1 MNNSCHFKYKLSI
14 SWYAVGIVS
23 FIPFQQCSQP
33 GDSSLRDTDLRI
45 VIKTEYYI
53 LDIEK
58 AGFRYGFRKTD
69 GGYSFEV
76 ILENRSKII
85 LRIYLNKETAHFELE
100 NPENEAIAMALRT
113 AGVSPGY
120 GQGDVL
126 TYWWQRLP
134 ENKEKFQTEI
144 TGFVNCNYYS
154 SNSYDARMV
163 SNFAIY
169 PIKDK
174 SDGSQ
179 ITYLRV
185 RHAFEFD
192 LIPGHDFVIN

>member
-100 NPENEAIAMALRT
+100 NPEN
-113 AGVSPGY
+113 
-120 GQGDVL
+120 
-126 TYWWQRLP
+126 
-134 ENKEKFQTEI
+134 KEKFQTEI

-185 RHAFEFD
+185 CHAFEFD